1 MEVAP
6 RYKLLTLLKLLTQLW
21 GKSEIVL
28 MLIMWLYTIQFN
40 SISQVYFMKDCM
52 IGLHSCISFK
62 AKMGTEVDTPGRY
75 RLPAHLW
82 S

>member
-1 MEVAP
+1 M
-6 RYKLLTLLKLLTQLW
+6 LTLLKCYTAYNALGQE
-21 GKSEIVL
+21 GDCADV
-28 MLIMWLYTIQFN
+28 IMWLCTIQFN